1 MTTRRGAAPCQN
13 RGQSQGASRGKFQST
28 PACGC
33 AVQSRFLTSDPANT
47 YTLENGLVALCAPSD
62 RSAGVT
68 IEIFIP
74 CGALTE
80 PIPGCS
86 SVLEEWLWRGAG
98 MYDSRAL
105 EDALDDLGVQ
115 RESEVSVDGLLLS
128 FACLPDDL
136 PATLSIA
143 ADLVL
148 RPRLETNDFKPVLMQ
163 ATSALEGLQDAPD
176 SLLFTALNA
185 AYFASPHGRSP
196 FGTPEGLAR
205 LTSRKVRA
213 DFKRRC
219 TPHGSLIAASGQ
231 LELERFA
238 ALIEELFGMW
248 RGAPLPEPA
257 VQTRAGFGEHVPFD
271 SAQTQI
277 GLIYPVPALTAA
289 GYYESRIALEVLSG
303 SQDNRLFDAVREQR
317 GLAYSVWSS
326 TGYGRGYGTLEVY
339 AATAPARACETL
351 EVLRDELTRLAAGI
365 TADEFARAQIGIL
378 TSLAL
383 FEEAPS
389 ARAAAMIRDTR
400 LLGRVRPLD
409 EIRGAIEHLTLEAVN
424 AWLAAYPLEKPGVVT
439 LGSAALE

>member
-1 MTTRRGAAPCQN
+1 MI
-13 RGQSQGASRGKFQST
+13 
-28 PACGC
+28 
-33 AVQSRFLTSDPANT
+33 SDPANT
-47 YTLENGLVALCAPSD
+47 YRLDNGLIALCAPAS

-80 PIPGCS
+80 TIPGCS
-86 SVLEEWLWRGAG
+86 SVIEEWLWRGAG
-98 MYDSRAL
+98 AYDSRAL

-136 PATLSIA
+136 PAALGIA

-148 RPRLETNDFKPVLMQ
+148 RPRLETADFKPVLAL

-176 SLLFTALNA
+176 SLLFTALNS
-185 AYFASPHGRSP
+185 AYFASAHGRSP
-196 FGTPEGLAR
+196 IGTLEGLAQ
-205 LTSRKVRA
+205 LTPRSVRA

-231 LELERFA
+231 LEPDRFA
-238 ALIEELFGMW
+238 ALVDQSFGAW
-248 RGAPLPEPA
+248 QERAVPEPV
-257 VQTRAGFGEHVPFD
+257 VQTRAGFYQHVQAD

-277 GLIYPVPALTAA
+277 GLIYPAPALDAP
-289 GYYESRIALEVLSG
+289 GYYESRIMLEVLSG
-303 SQDNRLFDAVREQR
+303 SQANRLFQAVREQR
-317 GLAYSVWSS
+317 GLAYSVSAS

-339 AATAPARACETL
+339 AATAPARAHETL
-351 EVLRDELTRLAAGI
+351 QVLGVELTRLAAGI
-365 TADEFARAQIGIL
+365 TSAEFNRAQLGIL

-400 LLGRVRPLD
+400 LLGRVRSLN
-409 EIRGAIEHLTLEAVN
+409 EIRGAVEAVTLIGVN
-424 AWLAAYPLEKPGVVT
+424 AWLRTQPFENPVVVT
-439 LGSAALE
+439 LGTAALE

>member
-1 MTTRRGAAPCQN
+1 MVWVARWLGLHWQAPTV
-13 RGQSQGASRGKFQST
+13 F
-28 PACGC
+28 C
-33 AVQSRFLTSDPANT
+33 AVQSRFLNPDPANT
-47 YTLENGLVALCAPSD
+47 YTLENGLVTLCATSN

-74 CGALTE
+74 SGALTE

-98 MYDSRAL
+98 ALDSRGL

-128 FACLPDDL
+128 FACLPEDL
-136 PATLSIA
+136 AATLGIA

-148 RPRLETNDFKPVLMQ
+148 RPHLETSDFKPVLAQ
-163 ATSALEGLQDAPD
+163 AMAALEGLQDAPD
-176 SLLFTALNA
+176 SLLFTALSET
-185 AYFASPHGRSP
+185 YFVSPHGRSP
-196 FGTPEGLAR
+196 FGTIKGLAK
-205 LTSRKVRA
+205 LTSRSVKA

-231 LELERFA
+231 LEGDQFA
-238 ALIEELFGMW
+238 ALIEESFGAW
-248 RGAPLPEPA
+248 RGEIIPEPA
-257 VQTRAGFGEHVPFD
+257 VQTRAGFQQHIQFD

-277 GLIYPVPALTAA
+277 GLIYPVPALDAP
-289 GYYESRIALEVLSG
+289 GYYESRIMLEVLSG
-303 SQDNRLFDAVREQR
+303 SQSNRLFEAVREQR
-317 GLAYSVWSS
+317 GLAYSVSAS

-339 AATAPARACETL
+339 AATAPARASETL
-351 EVLRDELTRLAAGI
+351 EVLREELTRLAAGI
-365 TADEFARAQIGIL
+365 TNDEFNRAQIGIL

-400 LLGRVRPLD
+400 LLGRVRPLE
-409 EIRGAIEHLTLEAVN
+409 EIRAAIQAVTLETVN
-424 AWLAAYPLEKPGVVT
+424 AWLHDYSLERPGVVT

>member
-1 MTTRRGAAPCQN
+1 MTC
-13 RGQSQGASRGKFQST
+13 
-28 PACGC
+28 C
-33 AVQSRFLTSDPANT
+33 AVQSRFLNPDPANT
-47 YTLENGLVALCAPSD
+47 YTLENGLITLCAPNA

-68 IEIFIP
+68 IELFIP

-98 MYDSRAL
+98 AYDSRAL

-136 PATLSIA
+136 VATLEIV

-148 RPRLETNDFKPVLMQ
+148 RSRLESSDFRPVLAQ
-163 ATSALEGLQDAPD
+163 AAAALEGLQDAPD
-176 SLLFTALNA
+176 SLLFTALNE

-196 FGTPEGLAR
+196 FGTLKGLAR
-205 LTSRKVRA
+205 LTSRSVRT

-231 LELERFA
+231 LEADRFA
-238 ALIEELFGMW
+238 ALVGQYFGAW
-248 RGAPLPEPA
+248 SGLIIPEPT
-257 VQTRAGFGEHVPFD
+257 VQTRAGFYQHVQAD

-277 GLIYPVPALTAA
+277 GLIYPVPALDTT
-289 GYYESRIALEVLSG
+289 GYYESRIMLEVLSG
-303 SQDNRLFDAVREQR
+303 SQANRLFEAVREQR
-317 GLAYSVWSS
+317 GLAYSVSAS

-339 AATAPARACETL
+339 AATAPARARETL
-351 EVLRDELTRLAAGI
+351 EVLGVELAKLAAGMS
-365 TADEFARAQIGIL
+365 AEEFNRAQIGIL

-400 LLGRVRPLD
+400 LLGRVRPLE
-409 EIRGAIEHLTLEAVN
+409 EIRGAVEALTLENVN
-424 AWLAAYPLEKPGVVT
+424 AWLAAHPLERPGVVT
-439 LGSAALE
+439 LGEAALE

>member
-1 MTTRRGAAPCQN
+1 MVLPLWVD
-13 RGQSQGASRGKFQST
+13 
-28 PACGC
+28 C
-33 AVQSRFLTSDPANT
+33 AVQSRFLNLNPVTTHTFD
-47 YTLENGLVALCAPSD
+47 NGLIALCAPNS

-68 IEIFIP
+68 IEIFVP

-80 PIPGCS
+80 SLPGCS
-86 SVLEEWLWRGAG
+86 SVLEEWLWRGTNL
-98 MYDSRAL
+98 YDSRAL
-105 EDALDDLGVQ
+105 ENALDDLGVQ

-136 PATLSIA
+136 SATLGLA

-148 RPRLETNDFKPVLMQ
+148 RPRLETSDFQPVLMQ

-176 SLLFTALNA
+176 SLLFTALIE

-196 FGTPEGLAR
+196 FGTINGLAQ
-205 LTSRKVRA
+205 LTSRNVRA

-231 LELERFA
+231 LERDQFA
-238 ALIEELFGMW
+238 ALIEASFGAW
-248 RGAPLPEPA
+248 RGEIIPEPA
-257 VQTRAGFGEHVPFD
+257 VQTRGGYQKHVQFD

-277 GLIYPVPALTAA
+277 GLIYPVPALTAL
-289 GYYESRIALEVLSG
+289 GYYESRIMLEVLSG
-303 SQDNRLFDAVREQR
+303 SQSNRLFEAVREQR
-317 GLAYSVWSS
+317 GLAYSVSAS
-326 TGYGRGYGTLEVY
+326 TAYGRGYGTLEVY
-339 AATAPARACETL
+339 AATAPARASETL
-351 EVLRDELTRLAAGI
+351 EVLRYELDRLGAGI
-365 TADEFARAQIGIL
+365 TNDEFNRAQLGIL

-400 LLGRVRPLD
+400 LLGRVRPLE
-409 EIRGAIEHLTLEAVN
+409 EIRAAIEAVTFTGVN
-424 AWLAAYPLEKPGVVT
+424 AWLATHPLENAGVVT

>member
-1 MTTRRGAAPCQN
+1 MLFR
-13 RGQSQGASRGKFQST
+13 S
-28 PACGC
+28 
-33 AVQSRFLTSDPANT
+33 PANT
-47 YTLENGLVALCAPSD
+47 YMLENGLITLCAPNP

-68 IEIFIP
+68 IELFIP

-128 FACLPDDL
+128 FACLPEDL
-136 PATLSIA
+136 SATLSIA

-148 RPRLETNDFKPVLMQ
+148 RPRLETSDFKAVLMQ
-163 ATSALEGLQDAPD
+163 ATAALEGLQDAPD
-176 SLLFTALNA
+176 SLLFTALNEM
-185 AYFASPHGRSP
+185 YFVSPHGRSP
-196 FGTPEGLAR
+196 FGTVNGLAK
-205 LTSRKVRA
+205 LTSRNVRA
-213 DFKRRC
+213 DFKQRC

-231 LELERFA
+231 LEPDRFV
-238 ALIEELFGMW
+238 ALVEEFFGAW
-248 RGAPLPEPA
+248 RGLVIPEPA
-257 VQTRAGFGEHVPFD
+257 VQTRAGFYQHVQFD

-277 GLIYPVPALTAA
+277 GLIYPVPALDAP
-289 GYYESRIALEVLSG
+289 GYYESRITLEVLSG
-303 SQDNRLFDAVREQR
+303 SQSNRLFDAVREQR
-317 GLAYSVWSS
+317 GLAYSVSAS

-339 AATAPARACETL
+339 AATAPARASETL
-351 EVLRDELTRLAAGI
+351 EVLREELTRLAEGI
-365 TADEFARAQIGIL
+365 TAEEFTRAQIGIL

-400 LLGRVRPLD
+400 LLGRVRPLE
-409 EIRGAIEHLTLEAVN
+409 EIRSAVQAVTIEEVN
-424 AWLAAYPLEKPGVVT
+424 AWLHDHPLERPGVVT
-439 LGSAALE
+439 LGTAALE

>member
-1 MTTRRGAAPCQN
+1 MVGAQHAAPL
-13 RGQSQGASRGKFQST
+13 RIDR
-28 PACGC
+28 
-33 AVQSRFLTSDPANT
+33 AVQSRFLNPDPANT
-47 YTLENGLVALCAPSD
+47 YTLENGLITLCAPNI

-68 IEIFIP
+68 IELFIP

-136 PATLSIA
+136 PATLGIA

-148 RPRLETNDFKPVLMQ
+148 RPRLETSDFKPVLAQ
-163 ATSALEGLQDAPD
+163 AAAALEGLQDAPD
-176 SLLFTALNA
+176 SLLFTALNE
-185 AYFASPHGRSP
+185 AYFASPHGCSP
-196 FGTPEGLAR
+196 FGTINGLAQ
-205 LTSRKVRA
+205 LTSRSVRA

-231 LELERFA
+231 LEADRFV
-238 ALIEELFGMW
+238 ALVGQYFGAW
-248 RGAPLPEPA
+248 SGLVIPEPA
-257 VQTRAGFGEHVPFD
+257 VQTRVGFYQHIQAD

-277 GLIYPVPALTAA
+277 GLIYPVPALGAS
-289 GYYESRIALEVLSG
+289 GYYESRIMLEVLSG
-303 SQDNRLFDAVREQR
+303 SQANRLFEAVREQR

-326 TGYGRGYGTLEVY
+326 TGYGRGFGTLEVY
-339 AATAPARACETL
+339 AATAPARARETL
-351 EVLRDELTRLAAGI
+351 EVLGVELTRLTTGI
-365 TADEFARAQIGIL
+365 TPEEFARAQIGIL

-383 FEEAPS
+383 FEEASS

-400 LLGRVRPLD
+400 LLGRVRPLE
-409 EIRGAIEHLTLEAVN
+409 EIRGAVQALTLENIN
-424 AWLAAYPLEKPGVVT
+424 AWLHDHPLERPGVVT
-439 LGSAALE
+439 LGTAALE

>member
-1 MTTRRGAAPCQN
+1 MN
-13 RGQSQGASRGKFQST
+13 
-28 PACGC
+28 
-33 AVQSRFLTSDPANT
+33 LDPANT
-47 YTLENGLVALCAPSD
+47 HTLDNGLITLCAPNA

-68 IEIFIP
+68 IELFIP

-80 PIPGCS
+80 TTPGHS

-98 MYDSRAL
+98 VYDSRAL

-136 PATLSIA
+136 SATLRLA

-148 RPRLETNDFKPVLMQ
+148 RPRFETSDFKAVLAQ
-163 ATSALEGLQDAPD
+163 ATAALEGLQDAPD
-176 SLLFTALNA
+176 SLLFTALSEQ
-185 AYFASPHGRSP
+185 YFKSPHGRSP
-196 FGTPEGLAR
+196 FGTLKGLAQ
-205 LTSRKVRA
+205 LTSRSVIA

-231 LELERFA
+231 LEVGRFV
-238 ALIEELFGMW
+238 ALVEEFFGAW
-248 RGAPLPEPA
+248 RGLVLPEPA
-257 VQTRAGFGEHVPFD
+257 VQTRAGCYQHVQFA

-277 GLIYPVPALTAA
+277 GLIYPVPALIAR
-289 GYYESRIALEVLSG
+289 GYYESRITLEVLSG
-303 SQDNRLFDAVREQR
+303 SQSNRLFEAVREQR
-317 GLAYSVWSS
+317 GLAYSVSAS
-326 TGYGRGYGTLEVY
+326 TAYGRGFGTLEVY
-339 AATAPARACETL
+339 AATAPARARETL
-351 EVLRDELTRLAAGI
+351 EVLRLELMRLAAGI
-365 TADEFARAQIGIL
+365 TADEFNRAQIGML

-400 LLGRVRPLD
+400 LLGRVRPLE
-409 EIRGAIEHLTLEAVN
+409 EIRGAIEIVTLERVN
-424 AWLAAYPLEKPGVVT
+424 AWLAAHPLEKPGVVT